1 MKPNVQIKKISEAPN
16 LQLLKDTFGV
26 SETDLI
32 VAYGDAIYC
41 PEMGMSKDLL
51 VHEMTHC
58 ERQGFNVRTA
68 ERWWDKY
75 YESESFRECEEVLA
89 YHRQYEFCCRVYK
102 DRNKQH
108 KILWAMANELTSKRY
123 KLEISHSKAMSEIK
137 TGMR

>member
-1 MKPNVQIKKISEAPN
+1 MKPDVQIKKISEAPN

-51 VHEMTHC
+51 VHEMVHC

-68 ERWWDKY
+68 DRWWERY
-75 YESESFRECEEVLA
+75 MREESFRLDEEVLA
-89 YHRQYEFCCRVYK
+89 YRAQYRFCCRVYT
-102 DRNKQH
+102 DRNKQA
-108 KILWAMANELTSKRY
+108 KILWVMANDLSSERY
-123 KLEISHSKAMSEIK
+123 GKICTHSEAMQLIK
-137 TGMR
+137 NA